1 MANDIKKILIV
12 AFVIMICLFMIG
24 SFIIQFFII
33 KGFSVAYIISGIVIS
48 GTALSIFTVIKK
60 LYENHKVLMSISVI
74 IIISITF
81 LACFVT
87 CGIKEIYRNDEH
99 FYSLSVDGLSEE
111 CEVIL
116 YEYNAFLSNS
126 GCLCVKVNDF
136 IYKKIP
142 GTHYT
147 IESGHSLTESGN
159 LILDYNSETGVL
171 TMKYTSGTGSGY
183 IENTTTF

>member
-1 MANDIKKILIV
+1 MKILKRILISLILICV
-12 AFVIMICLFMIG
+12 LLFVLNMTIAKNLIIFEYSNTYLICAIITFSSLLICLK
-24 SFIIQFFII
+24 II
-33 KGFSVAYIISGIVIS
+33 KQ
-48 GTALSIFTVIKK
+48 KK
-60 LYENHKVLMSISVI
+60 RA
-74 IIISITF
+74 ISIIAAIVCLVTTF
-81 LACFVT
+81 LSCCIFI
-87 CGIKEIYRNDEH
+87 GISHRVYRNPRYYD
-99 FYSLSVDGLSEE
+99 VDINGLPGNYEI
-111 CEVIL
+111 VL
-116 YEYNAFLSNS
+116 YEYSPFRGRS

-147 IESGHSLTESGN
+147 IESGHSLTEPGN